1 VKRAAWS
8 DPAAWRSLCDGTAC
22 PICVRGSPLDVVA
35 QGRATWITAGREAPL
50 PGYACV
56 VSKRHV
62 VEPFELPAGERAAF
76 WEEAMAAAQVV
87 ADLYRPVKMNYEV
100 HGNVIPHLHLHL
112 YPRTRDDPY
121 GTGALAPHD
130 AVFTRSDA
138 ELERLGAA
146 LRAALGTR

>member
-1 VKRAAWS
+1 VKRAAWN
-8 DPAAWRSLCDGTAC
+8 DPAAWSSLRDGSSC
-22 PICVRGSPLDVVA
+22 PICVRGLPLDVVA
-35 QGRATWITAGREAPL
+35 EASATWITAAREAPL

-62 VEPFELPAGERAAF
+62 VEPFELPAAERVAF
-76 WEEAMAAAQVV
+76 WEEAMAAARVV

-112 YPRTRDDPY
+112 YPRTSDDPY
-121 GTGALAPHD
+121 DTGALTPRD
-130 AVFTRSDA
+130 AVFTRSEE

-146 LRAALGTR
+146 LRTALQTM

>member
-1 VKRAAWS
+1 MKRAAWN
-8 DPAAWRSLCDGTAC
+8 DPAAWSLLRAGTAC
-22 PICVRGSPLDVVA
+22 PICVRGFPLDVVA
-35 QGRATWITAGREAPL
+35 EGSATWITAGREAPL

-76 WEEAMAAAQVV
+76 WEEAMAAARVV

-121 GTGALAPHD
+121 DTGALVVHD
-130 AVFTRSDA
+130 AVFTRTDA
-138 ELERLGAA
+138 ELARLGAA
-146 LRAALGTR
+146 LRAAL

>member
-8 DPAAWRSLCDGTAC
+8 DPAAWSSLRDGTAC
-22 PICVRGSPLDVVA
+22 PICVRGFPLDVVA
-35 QGRATWITAGREAPL
+35 EGTATWIAAGREAPL

-62 VEPFELPAGERAAF
+62 VEPFELPADERAAF
-76 WEEAMAAAQVV
+76 WEEAMAAARVV

-112 YPRTRDDPY
+112 YPRTPDDPY
-121 GTGALAPHD
+121 DTGGLAARD
-130 AVFTRSDA
+130 AVFTRSEE
-138 ELERLGAA
+138 ELARLAAA
-146 LRAALGTR
+146 LRTAF